1 MGFYQHKHYLEF
13 ATALDSAIEK
23 GANLLIVCVPG
34 MSVTYFLKKF
44 LERKK
49 DSKIKYISASDE
61 RLEEFNVLDLNFD
74 KNPDGLALAESYFK
88 QATLRQKF
96 ALVINTP
103 QLLDSQEFQNSY
115 VASHITSIYQFH
127 TLDLEMVKI
136 FAEELHTK
144 LPANSLQNVLT
155 LTGGIGRL
163 VKFIVINKDLL
174 NLPLAELI
182 QREDLKLALLPSANV
197 ISQCDQEIL
206 KRLGIKTGDSFTSQ
220 ILAKYFE
227 TNPTTERISIRVNP
241 DLTFYEQTNLS
252 KNRLNKTEA
261 QILKFMVENQGVVTK
276 EKISEI
282 KWGEGEYDKFSDQ
295 AIGKT
300 MQRLGKKLVR
310 YKLEVIPSV
319 GYKLKYA
326 GGK

>member
-1 MGFYQHKHYLEF
+1 MGFYQHKQYLEF

-49 DSKIKYISASDE
+49 DSKIRYISTSDE
-61 RLEEFNVLDLNFD
+61 RLEKFNILDLNFD
-74 KNPDGLALAESYFK
+74 KNPNGLDLAEGYFK

-96 ALVINTP
+96 ALVLNTP
-103 QLLDSQEFQNSY
+103 QLLDNQRFQNSY
-115 VASHITSIYQFH
+115 VASHITGVYHFH
-127 TLDLEMVKI
+127 TLDFEMVKI

-144 LPANSLQNVLT
+144 LPTESMQSVFALS
-155 LTGGIGRL
+155 GGIGRL
-163 VKFIVINKDLL
+163 VKFMVINKDLL

-182 QREDLKLALLPSANV
+182 QRDDLKLALLPSVNV

-206 KRLGIKTGDSFTSQ
+206 KKLGIKTGDGFTSQ

-227 TNPTTERISIRVNP
+227 INPITERISIRVNP

-252 KNRLNKTEA
+252 KNRLNKTETR
-261 QILKFMVENQGVVTK
+261 ILEFMIENQGVVTK

-282 KWGEGEYDKFSDQ
+282 KWGEGKYDKFSDQ

-310 YKLEVIPSV
+310 YRLKVIPSV